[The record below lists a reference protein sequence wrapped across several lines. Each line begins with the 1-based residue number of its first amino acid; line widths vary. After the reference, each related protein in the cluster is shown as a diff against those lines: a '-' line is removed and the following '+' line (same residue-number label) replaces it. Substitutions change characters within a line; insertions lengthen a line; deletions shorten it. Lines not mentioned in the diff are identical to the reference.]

1 MYKQDGVRIQVKG
14 PKLEIFGFRFF
25 TLIKPVWIDDLK
37 HACAKKIVQFK
48 FVSAVGYSAKKL

>member
-1 MYKQDGVRIQVKG
+1 MRIQVKG